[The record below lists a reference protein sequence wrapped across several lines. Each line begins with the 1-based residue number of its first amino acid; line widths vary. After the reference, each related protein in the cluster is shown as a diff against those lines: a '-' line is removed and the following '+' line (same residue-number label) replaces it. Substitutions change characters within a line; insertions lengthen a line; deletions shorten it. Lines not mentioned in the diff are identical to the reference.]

1 MRAVTEIRF
10 MVRQIKKEIN
20 MDELVSMIS
29 KKTGL
34 SPEMSKT
41 VINMVLDFVKKK
53 VPALAPE
60 IDMLVNN
67 TSAIEGAAG
76 ALGGLFG
83 KKKK

>member
-1 MRAVTEIRF
+1 
-10 MVRQIKKEIN
+10 

-41 VINMVLDFVKKK
+41 VVNMVVDFMKKK

-60 IDMLVNN
+60 IDMLITNS
-67 TSAIEGAAG
+67 TAIEGAAG
-76 ALGGLFG
+76 AIEGFFA
-83 KKKK
+83 KKK

>member
-1 MRAVTEIRF
+1 
-10 MVRQIKKEIN
+10 

-41 VINMVLDFVKKK
+41 VVNMVVDFMKKK

-60 IDMLVNN
+60 IDMLITN
-67 TSAIEGAAG
+67 SAAIESAAS
-76 ALGGLFG
+76 AVEGLFA
-83 KKKK
+83 KKK